1 MKILV
6 DTNRIVAALI
16 KESTTRTILFDEKF
30 EFMTPEFTLS
40 EFNKHKNEIKE
51 KTKLTDKDLKF

>member
-1 MKILV
+1 MKNLNI
-6 DTNRIVAALI
+6 
-16 KESTTRTILFDEKF
+16 
-30 EFMTPEFTLS
+30 TPEFTLS